1 MKPAICL
8 ATMVCLIVVAVT
20 KFTHAQRAGA
30 EADGERNTLV
40 IVDAN
45 GNAVAAVRRGASS
58 Q

>member
-1 MKPAICL
+1 MKPTICL
-8 ATMVCLIVVAVT
+8 ATMVCLIVAMAT
-20 KFTHAQRAGA
+20 NFTHAQRAGA

-45 GNAVAAVRRGASS
+45 GNAVAAVRRGASM